1 LIASVDLKDFL
12 AGFLAEAEE
21 HLTSASANLL
31 AVEASLSK
39 GEPSPRPIRELFRSL
54 HTIKGLSGMVGVEPI
69 VDISHAMETVLR
81 VADRAGGLISAEAL
95 ELLVKGLQAI
105 EERVGTLARGGTA
118 SPAPKDL
125 KDGFDALD
133 LEAGGG
139 GALLDAAL
147 SLAPALFAKL
157 TAAERQEIRAAIAA
171 HKRVLRVEF
180 TPSPSR
186 ADELN
191 ITSVRERVS
200 RIAEIVRVLP
210 VSVAESAAAPGGL
223 SFVLILVT
231 EASDGDI
238 AEAAGAQANMVVPIV
253 AADGDAPA
261 ESVAAY
267 VSEDAVDAPEGPRGA
282 FVRVDVS
289 RLDDSLEALS
299 ALVVNRFKLKRAID
313 ELSARGADVRD
324 LTTIVA
330 ESGRQL
336 RDLRAAIMRIRMVSV
351 RSLLER
357 VPLLVRGLGRVT
369 GKSVSLEMDT
379 GDSALDK
386 GVAERVFPAIIHL
399 LRNAVDHGI
408 ESREGRR
415 AAGKPDEGTIRI
427 TCFQRSNNQLELTI
441 SDDGR
446 GMNRKQVA
454 ERAGAPIPKDDA
466 QLLELITRPG
476 ISTAE
481 RVTTTS
487 GRGLGMDI
495 VKRVVVS
502 DLGGEL
508 LLETTEGKGTAFK
521 LRIPLSITI
530 VDAFSFVCG
539 GERFVTPVAA
549 VEEIV
554 EVDAK
559 RVVRVPHTQHG
570 RSEAKMLERRGEAVP
585 LLALDRMFG
594 LAGASA
600 TGPGKKALVVR
611 SRTDLLAFEIERMLG
626 QQEVV
631 VRPLEDPL
639 VRVAGVSGATDL
651 GDGKPTLVVDLA
663 ALGDTLL
670 ESRELTA

>member
-1 LIASVDLKDFL
+1 MISSVDLKDFL

-31 AVEASLSK
+31 AVEAALSK
-39 GEPSPRPIRELFRSL
+39 GEPSPRAVRELFRSL

-69 VDISHAMETVLR
+69 VDISHSMETVLR
-81 VADRAGGLISAEAL
+81 AADAAGGRVSAEAL

-105 EERVGTLARGGTA
+105 EERVGALARGGTA
-118 SPAPKDL
+118 SPAPKAL
-125 KDGFDALD
+125 QDGFDALD
-133 LEAGGG
+133 LDAGG
-139 GALLDAAL
+139 ATSRLDAVL
-147 SLAPALFAKL
+147 SLEPALFAKL
-157 TAAERQEIRAAIAA
+157 TAAERQEIRGAITAGR
-171 HKRVLRVEF
+171 RVLRVDF

-186 ADELN
+186 ADELT

-210 VSVAESAAAPGGL
+210 VSVAETKDAPGGL

-231 EASDGDI
+231 EASDDAV
-238 AEAAGAQANMVVPIV
+238 AEAAGAPVDAVIPIIAAGV
-253 AADGDAPA
+253 DAAEPVAYIPESAADAADAP
-261 ESVAAY
+261 
-267 VSEDAVDAPEGPRGA
+267 RGT

-289 RLDDSLEALS
+289 RLDDSLEAFS
-299 ALVVNRFKLKRAID
+299 ALVVNRFKLQRTIA
-313 ELSARGADVRD
+313 ELSSRGVDVRD
-324 LTTIVA
+324 LSTIVA

-357 VPLLVRGLGRVT
+357 VPLLVRGLGRAT

-408 ESREGRR
+408 ELPERRR
-415 AAGKPDEGTIRI
+415 AVGKPGEGTIRI

-446 GMNRKQVA
+446 GMNRKEVA
-454 ERAGAPIPKDDA
+454 ERANAPVPRDDT
-466 QLLELITRPG
+466 QLLDLITRPG

-508 LLETTEGKGTAFK
+508 LLETTEGQGTAFK

-554 EVDAK
+554 EVEAK
-559 RVVRVPHTQHG
+559 RVVRVPQAKHG
-570 RSEAKMLERRGEAVP
+570 APEAKMLERRGDALP

-594 LAGASA
+594 LPGAGGADS
-600 TGPGKKALVVR
+600 GKKALVVR
-611 SRTDLLAFEIERMLG
+611 SRTDLLAFEIDRMLG

-670 ESRELTA
+670 ASRELSA